1 MVYLGKRMYGHG
13 LCEEEYTQQQC
24 YVHLGIS
31 GTPALAVRVVC
42 TGVSTFYLAQVQK
55 RSIVRDK
62 KVVKKNCAYQFLL
75 FLKINSPAG
84 ERRK

>member
-1 MVYLGKRMYGHG
+1 MYGRE
-13 LCEEEYTQQQC
+13 LYKEEYTQQQC

-42 TGVSTFYLAQVQK
+42 TGISTFYLAQVQK
-55 RSIVRDK
+55 RLDVRDK
-62 KVVKKNCAYQFLL
+62 KVVKKNYNNVVPTY
-75 FLKINSPAG
+75 LKHSPVG